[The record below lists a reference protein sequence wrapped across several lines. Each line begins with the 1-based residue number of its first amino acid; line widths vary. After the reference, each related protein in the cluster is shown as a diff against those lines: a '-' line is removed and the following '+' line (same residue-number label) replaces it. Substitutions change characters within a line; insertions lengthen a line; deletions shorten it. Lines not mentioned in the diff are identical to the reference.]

1 MDISILIV
9 GFSMIGV
16 GFLVKYAPYLI
27 AGYNT
32 MPKSKKKN
40 VDIEGLATF
49 IRNGLITMG
58 LAIIIGY
65 YLFKWLGF
73 ISIANSMIPLITL
86 IGIPVLLIKSQK
98 FDHNKEKKS
107 KLIFISLGLVTLF
120 VIGLITYGFI
130 PSKASYNNEVV
141 RFSGMY
147 GFEINIKEIE
157 NIELTNELPA
167 IQQRTNGFSLGFVNK
182 GFFNLDKFGKTHL
195 LLHSTQPP
203 FLILSKNNGDKT
215 IINFKNKTDTE
226 NMFNK
231 FNTLKNN

>member
-98 FDHNKEKKS
+98 FDHSKEKKS
-107 KLIFISLGLVTLF
+107 KFIFISLGLVTLF
-120 VIGLITYGFI
+120 VVGLISYAFI
-130 PSKASYNNEVV
+130 PSKISYDNDVV
-141 RFSGMY
+141 KFSGMY
-147 GFEINIKEIE
+147 GFKVNISEIE
-157 NIELTNELPA
+157 TIELTDELPPV
-167 IQQRTNGFSLGFVNK
+167 RMRVNGFSLGSVNK
-182 GFFNLDKFGKTHL
+182 GFFNLDNYGRTRL
-195 LLHSTQPP
+195 ILHSANPP
-203 FLILSKNNGDKT
+203 FLILKKANDDKV
-215 IINFKNKTDTE
+215 IINFSDRTNTE
-226 NMFNK
+226 NTYNRINK
-231 FNTLKNN
+231 LLNN